1 MKRSARCWI
10 CGDLF
15 EAERGSL
22 PKGARF
28 TCAPCVDDGLQPAD
42 GAPLD
47 HTTLTRVLYE
57 RHAVPYLSLA
67 DLDVPTEVLLLVH
80 EDFARHHAVMP
91 VMLVPLKGKG
101 AKKIENVAGEENGE
115 TVTPGALV
123 VVMADPGNEFA
134 VEAMRRASGL
144 PVQRF
149 VSTWAEIVEAI
160 GEQYLRLAV
169 AEGNAE

>member
-1 MKRSARCWI
+1 MARCWI

-15 EAERGSL
+15 EAVRGSL

-28 TCAPCVDDGLQPAD
+28 TCERCVDDGLLPAD

-57 RHAVPYLSLA
+57 RHGVPYLALA

-91 VMLVPLKGKG
+91 VMLAPLKAKD
-101 AKKIENVAGEENGE
+101 AKKIENADGEERGE

-123 VVMADPGNEFA
+123 VVMANPGNEFA
-134 VEAMRRASGL
+134 LEAMKRASGL

-149 VSTWAEIVEAI
+149 VSTWAEILEAI
-160 GEQYLRLAV
+160 GEQYLRIAL
-169 AEGNAE
+169 AEGSSD